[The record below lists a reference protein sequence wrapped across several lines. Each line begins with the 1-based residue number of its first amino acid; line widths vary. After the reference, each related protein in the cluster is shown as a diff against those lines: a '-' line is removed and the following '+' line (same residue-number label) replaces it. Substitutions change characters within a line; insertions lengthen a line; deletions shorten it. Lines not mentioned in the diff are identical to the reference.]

1 MKQEFLQVHKDAE
14 LNKIVIEEDNLIF
27 YADFIEGQGKNYIMT
42 GKAVIEGETY
52 NDFKLEFQ
60 LENEPLNESIE
71 VIINS
76 DWQWYDYIC

>member
-1 MKQEFLQVHKDAE
+1 MKQEFLQIHKDAE

-71 VIINS
+71 DIINS